1 MGSDEIDVFERI
13 KMKMGDLSDG
23 QRVVA
28 EYVLGSYQKAAFMT
42 ARALG
47 QAAGVS
53 ESTVVRLA
61 SALGY
66 SGYPEFQRALQDILV
81 SQLST
86 VDRLAGSATTLAET
100 ADHPLV
106 RILQG
111 DIENIRLTLDRIS
124 FSDFDRAVE
133 MILASKKIVVVGS
146 RSAFSLAYFL
156 WFTLSWV
163 LRDVRLLNQTGGAVF
178 EPVLG
183 LGSDDLLI
191 AVSFPRYTAQTVH
204 VAELAKKRGAKVMA
218 ITRDLSSPLAG
229 SADVILTAST
239 SMASF
244 VDSFVAP
251 LSLINAL
258 VTAVGMKDRA
268 RMEQALSE
276 LEDVWSE
283 FGVYTPRS
291 RGDFFKSRPR

>member
-1 MGSDEIDVFERI
+1 MGSEEVDVFERI
-13 KMKMGDLSDG
+13 KMNMGELSDG

-28 EYVLGSYQKAAFMT
+28 EYVLGSYQRAAFMT

-47 QAAGVS
+47 HAAGVS

-66 SGYPEFQRALQDILV
+66 SGYPEFQRALQDVLV

-86 VDRLAGSATTLAET
+86 VDRLAGSASTLAES

-111 DIENIRLTLDRIS
+111 DMENIRLTMERIS
-124 FSDFDRAVE
+124 LADFDRAVE
-133 MILASKKIVVVGS
+133 MILGSKKIAVVGS

-163 LRDVRLLNQTGGAVF
+163 LRDVRLLNQTGGAVY

-183 LGSDDLLI
+183 LGPEDLLI
-191 AVSFPRYTAQTVH
+191 SVSFPRYTAQTVY
-204 VAELAKKRGAKVMA
+204 VAELAKRRGARVMA
-218 ITRDLSSPLAG
+218 ITRDLSSPLAK
-229 SADVILTAST
+229 SADLVLTAST

-268 RMEQALSE
+268 RMLEALSE
-276 LEDVWSE
+276 LEEVWSE
-283 FGVYTPRS
+283 FGVYTPQPGARYS
-291 RGDFFKSRPR
+291 RTGGY